1 MPDYRQRYNRDGKDF
16 MLLAEKLK
24 EDHSS
29 FNRILSVNKFD
40 VLMYTR
46 KPVIWPHPKL
56 GRNPLDLFEKQNS
69 ENLYGLL
76 KSYHIKYVLIN
87 LNYVKNTDRFFGRNY
102 PISLVR
108 NFEQLERQG
117 KLTLEAVSES
127 KKFILLRVS

>member
-1 MPDYRQRYNRDGKDF
+1 MPDYRQKYNKGGAEF
-16 MLLAEKLK
+16 MPIAKIIK

-29 FNRILSVNKFD
+29 SGRILSVNKFD
-40 VLMYTR
+40 VLVYTR

-56 GRNPLDLFEKQNS
+56 SRNPLDLFNKQS
-69 ENLYGLL
+69 PDNLYRLL
-76 KSYHIKYVLIN
+76 KYYQIKYVLIN
-87 LNYVKNTDRFFGRNY
+87 VGLVTNTDRFFGRNY

-117 KLTLEAVSES
+117 KLTLEAISES